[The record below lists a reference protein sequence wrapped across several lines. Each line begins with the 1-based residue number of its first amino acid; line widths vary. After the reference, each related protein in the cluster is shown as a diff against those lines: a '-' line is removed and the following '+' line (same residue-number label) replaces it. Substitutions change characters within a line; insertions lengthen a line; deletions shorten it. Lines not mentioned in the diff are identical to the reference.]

1 MPPIE
6 RPLRRLMPQ
15 SPTLHLLARILREN
29 GRAYAPRYAVA
40 FVFMGLFAG
49 CTALSAWMMKDVI
62 NTIFVA
68 SDSRALVWIPAAIVA
83 IFAVKGVASYAQEVT
98 LSRIGNRFVAE
109 AQKRMFDHVLH
120 MDLGF
125 HQRHPSND
133 LIMRITQGANAARD
147 MLNLMAVS
155 LGRDALTLGGLV
167 LVMVSMDPVMSAIC
181 LVGGP
186 FMGIAM
192 RRLNRRMRNVAESQ
206 NLSVATIIGAMRET
220 AQGIRIVKAFQME
233 GQQRRR
239 MHQGIEAVERMG
251 NRMVAVQAG
260 MNGLVEALAGLA
272 IGLVVLYAGWRNLAF
287 GETPGQFFAF
297 IAALLMASDPLRR
310 LSRLQLQLTAAAAG
324 ARAMYGLLDLPA
336 AERPAPAAAPD
347 LAVRGGEIRFERVRF
362 SYKPGVLALAG
373 LDLVAPAGRTTALVG
388 VSGGGKTTALNLLQR
403 FWTPDSGRILIDG
416 QDIAEVS
423 LASLRRRIA
432 LVSQDVFL
440 FDGTIRDNIKAG
452 RPEASEEETAAAAR
466 AAHADAFIR
475 ALPNGYDTP
484 VGELGGQV
492 SGGQRQRI
500 ALARAFLK
508 DAPVVL
514 LDEPTSALDSETEGV
529 IRRALDELSEGR
541 TTLVI
546 AHRLAT
552 VLRADLIHVVDDGRV
567 VESGSHR
574 ELIRAGGAY
583 ARLHRLQFEAE
594 SGHLLAV

>member
-1 MPPIE
+1 MPLI
-6 RPLRRLMPQ
+6 RALTRRLAQ
-15 SPTLHLLARILREN
+15 SPTLGLLARMLREN
-29 GRAYAPRYAVA
+29 GRAYLPRYAVA

-62 NTIFVA
+62 NNIFVA
-68 SDSRALVWIPAAIVA
+68 SDPKALVWIPAAIVA
-83 IFAVKGVASYAQEVT
+83 IFAVKGLASYAQEVT
-98 LSRIGNRFVAE
+98 LSRIGNRFVSE
-109 AQKRMFDHVLH
+109 AQKRMFDHVLQ
-120 MDLGF
+120 MDLAFYQG
-125 HQRHPSND
+125 HPSND
-133 LIMRITQGANAARD
+133 LIMRVTQGASAARD

-155 LGRDALTLGGLV
+155 FGRDALTLAGLV

-181 LVGGP
+181 LAGGP
-186 FMGIAM
+186 LMAVAI
-192 RRLNRRMRNVAESQ
+192 RRLSRRMRKVAENQ
-206 NLSVATIIGAMRET
+206 NLSVASIIGAMRET
-220 AQGIRIVKAFQME
+220 AQGVRIVKAFQME

-251 NRMVAVQAG
+251 NRMVAVQAT

-272 IGLVVLYAGWRNLAF
+272 IGSVVLYAGWRNLAF

-324 ARAMYGLLDLPA
+324 ARAMYDLLDLPPS
-336 AERPAPAAAPD
+336 EPPAPSAAPD
-347 LAVRGGEIRFERVRF
+347 LAVRGGEIRFEQVRF
-362 SYKPGVLALAG
+362 SYKPGTPVLAG

-388 VSGGGKTTALNLLQR
+388 ASGGGKTTVLNLLQR
-403 FWTPDSGRILIDG
+403 FWTPHSGRILIDG
-416 QDIAEVS
+416 QDVAEVS

-440 FDGTIRDNIKAG
+440 FDGTIRDNIRAG
-452 RPEASEEETAAAAR
+452 RPEASEEEITEAAR
-466 AAHADAFIR
+466 AAHADDFIR
-475 ALPNGYDTP
+475 ALPNAYDTS

-514 LDEPTSALDSETEGV
+514 LDEPTSALDSETERV
-529 IRRALDELSEGR
+529 IQRALDGLGAGR

-552 VLRADLIHVVDDGRV
+552 VLRADLIHVVDGGRV

-574 ELIRAGGAY
+574 DLMRAGGAY
-583 ARLHRLQFEAE
+583 ARLYRLQFEPE
-594 SGHLLAV
+594 SGQLLAV

>member
-1 MPPIE
+1 L
-6 RPLRRLMPQ
+6 PLIRALTRRLAQ
-15 SPTLHLLARILREN
+15 SPTLGLLARMLREN
-29 GRAYAPRYAVA
+29 GRAYLPRYAVA

-62 NTIFVA
+62 NNIFVA
-68 SDSRALVWIPAAIVA
+68 SDPKAFVWIPAAIVA
-83 IFAVKGVASYAQEVT
+83 IFAVKGLASYAQEVT
-98 LSRIGNRFVAE
+98 LSRIGNRFVSE
-109 AQKRMFDHVLH
+109 AQKRMFDHVLQ
-120 MDLGF
+120 MDLAFYQG
-125 HQRHPSND
+125 HPSND
-133 LIMRITQGANAARD
+133 LIMRVTQGASAARD

-155 LGRDALTLGGLV
+155 FGRDALTLAGLV

-181 LVGGP
+181 LAGGP
-186 FMGIAM
+186 LMAVAI
-192 RRLNRRMRNVAESQ
+192 RRLSRRMRKVAENQ
-206 NLSVATIIGAMRET
+206 NLSVASIIGAMRET
-220 AQGIRIVKAFQME
+220 AQGVRIVKAFQME

-251 NRMVAVQAG
+251 NRMVAVQAT

-272 IGLVVLYAGWRNLAF
+272 IGSVVLYAGWRNLAF

-324 ARAMYGLLDLPA
+324 ARAMYDLLDLPPS
-336 AERPAPAAAPD
+336 EPPAPSAAPD
-347 LAVRGGEIRFERVRF
+347 LAVRGGEIRFEQVRF
-362 SYKPGVLALAG
+362 SYKPGTPVLAG

-388 VSGGGKTTALNLLQR
+388 ASGGGKTTVLNLLQR
-403 FWTPDSGRILIDG
+403 FWTPHSGRILIDG
-416 QDIAEVS
+416 QDVAEVS

-440 FDGTIRDNIKAG
+440 FDGTIRDNIRAG
-452 RPEASEEETAAAAR
+452 RPEASEEEITEAAR
-466 AAHADAFIR
+466 AAHADDFIR
-475 ALPNGYDTP
+475 ALPNAYDTS

-514 LDEPTSALDSETEGV
+514 LDEPTSALDSETERV
-529 IRRALDELSEGR
+529 IQRALDGLGAGR

-552 VLRADLIHVVDDGRV
+552 VLRADLIHVVDGGRV

-574 ELIRAGGAY
+574 DLMRAA
-583 ARLHRLQFEAE
+583 
-594 SGHLLAV
+594 AVRA

>member
-1 MPPIE
+1 L
-6 RPLRRLMPQ
+6 PLIRALTRRLAQ
-15 SPTLHLLARILREN
+15 SPTLGLLARMLREN
-29 GRAYAPRYAVA
+29 GRAYLPRYAVA

-62 NTIFVA
+62 NNIFVA
-68 SDSRALVWIPAAIVA
+68 SDPKALVWIPAAIVA
-83 IFAVKGVASYAQEVT
+83 IFAVKGLASYAQEVT
-98 LSRIGNRFVAE
+98 LSRIGNRFVSE
-109 AQKRMFDHVLH
+109 AQKRMFDHVLQ
-120 MDLGF
+120 MDLAFYQG
-125 HQRHPSND
+125 HPSND
-133 LIMRITQGANAARD
+133 LIMRVTQGASAARD

-155 LGRDALTLGGLV
+155 FGRDALTLAGLV

-181 LVGGP
+181 LAGGP
-186 FMGIAM
+186 LMAVAI
-192 RRLNRRMRNVAESQ
+192 RRLSRRMRKVAENQ
-206 NLSVATIIGAMRET
+206 NLSVASIIGAMRET
-220 AQGIRIVKAFQME
+220 AQGVRIVKAFQME

-251 NRMVAVQAG
+251 NRMVAVQAT

-272 IGLVVLYAGWRNLAF
+272 IGSVVLYAGWRNLAF

-324 ARAMYGLLDLPA
+324 ARAMYDLLDLPPS
-336 AERPAPAAAPD
+336 EPPAPSAAPD
-347 LAVRGGEIRFERVRF
+347 LAVRGGEIRFEQVRF
-362 SYKPGVLALAG
+362 SYKPGTPVLAG

-388 VSGGGKTTALNLLQR
+388 ASGGGKTTVLNLLQR
-403 FWTPDSGRILIDG
+403 FWTPHSGRILIDG
-416 QDIAEVS
+416 QDVAEVS

-440 FDGTIRDNIKAG
+440 FDGTIRDNIRAG
-452 RPEASEEETAAAAR
+452 RPEASEEEITEAAR
-466 AAHADAFIR
+466 AAHADDFIR
-475 ALPNGYDTP
+475 ALPNAYDTS

-514 LDEPTSALDSETEGV
+514 LDEPTSALDSETERV
-529 IRRALDELSEGR
+529 IQRALDGLGAGR

-552 VLRADLIHVVDDGRV
+552 VLRADLIHVVDGGRV

-574 ELIRAGGAY
+574 DLMRAGGAY
-583 ARLHRLQFEAE
+583 ARLYRLQFEHE
-594 SGHLLAV
+594 SGQLLAV

>member
-1 MPPIE
+1 L
-6 RPLRRLMPQ
+6 PLIRALTRRLAQ
-15 SPTLHLLARILREN
+15 SPTLGLLARMLREN
-29 GRAYAPRYAVA
+29 GRAYLPRYAVA

-62 NTIFVA
+62 NNIFVA
-68 SDSRALVWIPAAIVA
+68 SDPKALVWIPAAIVA
-83 IFAVKGVASYAQEVT
+83 IFAVKGLASYAQEVT
-98 LSRIGNRFVAE
+98 LSRIGNRFVSE
-109 AQKRMFDHVLH
+109 AQKRMFDHVLQ
-120 MDLGF
+120 MDLAFYQG
-125 HQRHPSND
+125 HPSND
-133 LIMRITQGANAARD
+133 LIMRVTQGASAARD

-155 LGRDALTLGGLV
+155 FGRDALTLAGLV

-181 LVGGP
+181 LAGGP
-186 FMGIAM
+186 LMAVAI
-192 RRLNRRMRNVAESQ
+192 RRLSRRMRKVAENQ
-206 NLSVATIIGAMRET
+206 NLSVASIIGAMRET
-220 AQGIRIVKAFQME
+220 AQGVRIVKAFQME

-251 NRMVAVQAG
+251 NRMVAVQAT

-272 IGLVVLYAGWRNLAF
+272 IGSVVLYAGWRNLAF

-324 ARAMYGLLDLPA
+324 ARAMYDLLDLPPS
-336 AERPAPAAAPD
+336 EPPAPSAAPD
-347 LAVRGGEIRFERVRF
+347 LAVRGGEIRFEQVRF
-362 SYKPGVLALAG
+362 SYKPGTPVLAG

-388 VSGGGKTTALNLLQR
+388 ASGGGKTTVLNLLQR
-403 FWTPDSGRILIDG
+403 FWTPHSGRILIDG
-416 QDIAEVS
+416 QDVAEVS

-440 FDGTIRDNIKAG
+440 FDGTIRDNIRAG
-452 RPEASEEETAAAAR
+452 RPEASEEEITEAAR
-466 AAHADAFIR
+466 AAHADDFIR
-475 ALPNGYDTP
+475 ALPNAYDTS

-514 LDEPTSALDSETEGV
+514 LDEPTSALDSETERV
-529 IRRALDELSEGR
+529 IQRALDGLGAGR

-552 VLRADLIHVVDDGRV
+552 VLRADLIHVVDGGRV

-574 ELIRAGGAY
+574 DLMRAGGAY
-583 ARLHRLQFEAE
+583 ARLYRLQFEPE
-594 SGHLLAV
+594 SGQLLAV

>member
-1 MPPIE
+1 
-6 RPLRRLMPQ
+6 
-15 SPTLHLLARILREN
+15 
-29 GRAYAPRYAVA
+29 V
-40 FVFMGLFAG
+40 
-49 CTALSAWMMKDVI
+49 
-62 NTIFVA
+62 
-68 SDSRALVWIPAAIVA
+68 
-83 IFAVKGVASYAQEVT
+83 
-98 LSRIGNRFVAE
+98 
-109 AQKRMFDHVLH
+109 
-120 MDLGF
+120 
-125 HQRHPSND
+125 
-133 LIMRITQGANAARD
+133 
-147 MLNLMAVS
+147 
-155 LGRDALTLGGLV
+155 
-167 LVMVSMDPVMSAIC
+167 
-181 LVGGP
+181 
-186 FMGIAM
+186 
-192 RRLNRRMRNVAESQ
+192 
-206 NLSVATIIGAMRET
+206 
-220 AQGIRIVKAFQME
+220 
-233 GQQRRR
+233 
-239 MHQGIEAVERMG
+239 
-251 NRMVAVQAG
+251 
-260 MNGLVEALAGLA
+260 
-272 IGLVVLYAGWRNLAF
+272 
-287 GETPGQFFAF
+287 
-297 IAALLMASDPLRR
+297 
-310 LSRLQLQLTAAAAG
+310 
-324 ARAMYGLLDLPA
+324 
-336 AERPAPAAAPD
+336 AAPD
-347 LAVRGGEIRFERVRF
+347 LAVRGGEIRFEQVRF
-362 SYKPGVLALAG
+362 SYKPGVVALAG

-416 QDIAEVS
+416 RDIAEVS

-475 ALPNGYDTP
+475 ALPNGYDTA

-529 IRRALDELSEGR
+529 IQRALDELSEGR

-552 VLRADLIHVVDDGRV
+552 VLRADLIHVVDEGRV

-583 ARLHRLQFEAE
+583 ARLHRLQFEGE